1 MKVEIVSISHQLLMS
16 DILDTN
22 AAHVSRS
29 LSQVKINL
37 TCKVTVGDDLELITD
52 VIQTA
57 LRRADMVITIGGLG
71 AGRTDFT
78 RQAVAR
84 ALNRDYSPKFPGI
97 AGATILGDE
106 NAYMPGIF
114 VEDEQ
119 GTLFCLPANRSEMA
133 FLLETEVF
141 PYLHQ
146 YASLPLKSAWILLRT
161 VGIVASSLKET
172 LTGLAREPHEKVTY
186 DAFAG
191 QANIRLWA
199 QGNSDEEVATRL
211 AGLKE
216 EVQQRL
222 GDHVYGEG
230 DERLENVVLKILD
243 ESKRRLILVECN
255 TNRLLAR
262 SWQRL
267 LTADDD
273 LVSSIATDSDQELA
287 AYLHISPYTA
297 NEDLV
302 RWCRAVAEM
311 LLEEAKADLSL
322 VIFKSVMQGGVQVL
336 VTLASP
342 HGVSVTNRS
351 FGGHPDYID
360 EWAATLGL
368 THLRRWLLVHH

>member
-29 LSQVKINL
+29 LSQVKIDL
-37 TCKVTVGDDLELITD
+37 TCKVTVGDDLDLITD
-52 VIQTA
+52 VIETA
-57 LRRADMVITIGGLG
+57 LRRADVVITIGGLG

-84 ALNRDYSPKFPGI
+84 ALKRDYSPEFPGI

-114 VEDEQ
+114 VHDEQ
-119 GTLFCLPANRSEMA
+119 GALFCLPANRREMA
-133 FLLETEVF
+133 FLLETEIF
-141 PYLHQ
+141 PYLQQ
-146 YASLPLKSAWILLRT
+146 YASLPQKSNWILLRT
-161 VGIVASSLKET
+161 VGIVASTLKET
-172 LTGLAREPHEKVTY
+172 LAGLAREPHEKVTY

-199 QGNSDEEVATRL
+199 QGDSDEEINARLTRL
-211 AGLKE
+211 KAE
-216 EVQQRL
+216 AQRRL
-222 GDHVYGEG
+222 GDHIYGEG
-230 DERLENVVLKILD
+230 EERLEKVVLTSLRQ
-243 ESKRRLILVECN
+243 SQRRLILAECN

-262 SWQRL
+262 TWQRL
-267 LTADDD
+267 LTSDDSVVASIATNSDEQLATYLQMPPYTADDD
-273 LVSSIATDSDQELA
+273 LV
-287 AYLHISPYTA
+287 
-297 NEDLV
+297 
-302 RWCRAVAEM
+302 RWCRDVAET
-311 LLEEAKADLSL
+311 LLEQTKSDLSL
-322 VIFKSVMQGGVQVL
+322 VIFKSMMQGGVQVL
-336 VTLASP
+336 VTLASL
-342 HGVSVTNRS
+342 HGVSVINRS